1 MSDKA
6 TDYEAPLMP
15 ETDLSTAAGQAQ
27 AVTFYTDSVHHL
39 NASGKTQ
46 RQLISDLKINPDNP
60 RIDYDVDGMIASYRH
75 KGFVI
80 GAPVTVSKQKDGT
93 LLVLRGN
100 RRVSAAQKMAE
111 IDPDGFKKVF
121 PDGKIP
127 CVVLTDLSRAEEGAV
142 LIDHG
147 RELDRRKLSPREE
160 VRAIKVLIRA
170 GVKGRDAIARALDL
184 VTRSVN
190 EKDGKEI
197 EKVRGSYV
205 QPRLNLLALPAVIQ
219 ERYLSESSM
228 FDGENTV
235 LKQSSIAPLFTAMG
249 EDRKAG
255 EIGTDGFG
263 PRLRAAWE
271 TLLATPATAVDAP
284 VKYIAE
290 SKSKGLLQLVD
301 SSVLTDA
308 ITYLGGFTKE
318 LKLTEIDAR
327 CQALESS
334 QVMLVGISKVLGPTE
349 FAALCEKAEMRN
361 AADREAEAKAQEASK
376 AKEAKGTAKVE
387 EQEAVTV

>member
-80 GAPVTVSKQKDGT
+80 GAPITVSKQKDGT

-111 IDPDGFKKVF
+111 TDPDGFKKVF

-127 CVVLTDLSRAEEGAV
+127 CVVLSDLSRAEEGAV

-184 VTRSVN
+184 VTRSVD
-190 EKDGKEI
+190 EKTGKET

-219 ERYLSESSM
+219 ERYLTESSM

-235 LKQSSIAPLFTAMG
+235 LKQATIAPLFTAMG

-255 EIGTDGFG
+255 EIGADGFG
-263 PRLRAAWE
+263 PKLKAAWE

-284 VKYIAE
+284 VKFIAE
-290 SKSKGLLQLVD
+290 SKSKGLLQEVD
-301 SSVLTDA
+301 SKVLTDA
-308 ITYLGGFTKE
+308 ITYLGGFSKTM
-318 LKLTEIDAR
+318 KLSEIDSR
-327 CQALESS
+327 CQALEAS
-334 QVMLVGISKVLGPTE
+334 QVMLARIADFVGATE
-349 FAALCEKAEMRN
+349 FASLCEKADRKAEEK
-361 AADREAEAKAQEASK
+361 AAQEAKAQEASK
-376 AKEAKGTAKVE
+376 GKETVKVE
-387 EQEAVTV
+387 EGEAVSV